1 MSPSIKDVTKAITV
15 SLTAL
20 GCAASM
26 LACGGT
32 SSNNDQGTSVTATGF
47 CSDATCETR
56 VAGVVAPLST
66 NSNALGGGFP
76 LNGQRLVVAMEFQN
90 RLTEQFFRV
99 DRIDCNYT
107 VPGADPALRIP
118 TDSSAVGVVLE
129 ALGSGGTSTIGAE
142 FPILTPD
149 IYAFF
154 NANEN
159 LLPQLPFR
167 AIATCA
173 GVGVTQAGD
182 TLTTNSLNLAI
193 QFGEVAGVVTGA
205 NGETTGADGGFQQ
218 GPGTGGDINTFSD
231 DDGDDV
237 GTGPANTSDEAQDG
251 ELEISTDGQATGSSG
266 SSDLANDPNNAP
278 TIGNAPF

>member
-1 MSPSIKDVTKAITV
+1 MSPSIKDVTKALTV

-32 SSNNDQGTSVTATGF
+32 SSNNDQGTSVTATRY
-47 CSDATCETR
+47 CSDAACSEGLT
-56 VAGVVAPLST
+56 GLIAPLSS
-66 NSNALGGGFP
+66 NSGGLSGSFP
-76 LNGQRLVVAMEFQN
+76 LNGQIAIVAMEFQN
-90 RLTEQFFRV
+90 RLTEQFFRL
-99 DRIDCNYT
+99 DRIDCTYT
-107 VPGADPALRIP
+107 VPGADPSLRIP
-118 TDSSAVGVVLE
+118 TDSNAVGMVIE
-129 ALGSGGTSTIGAE
+129 AGGTGATE
-142 FPILTPD
+142 FAVVSPD

-167 AIATCA
+167 AVGTCA

-182 TLTTNSLNLAI
+182 TLTTNGLNLFI
-193 QFGEVAGVVTGA
+193 QFGEFAGVVTGA

-218 GPGTGGDINTFSD
+218 GPGTGGDLNTFSD
-231 DDGDDV
+231 SGDDTGV
-237 GTGPANTSDEAQDG
+237 GPATTTDEAEG
-251 ELEISTDGQATGSSG
+251 TDLAINTDAQNSG
-266 SSDLANDPNNAP
+266 SLDSNNLANDPNNAP